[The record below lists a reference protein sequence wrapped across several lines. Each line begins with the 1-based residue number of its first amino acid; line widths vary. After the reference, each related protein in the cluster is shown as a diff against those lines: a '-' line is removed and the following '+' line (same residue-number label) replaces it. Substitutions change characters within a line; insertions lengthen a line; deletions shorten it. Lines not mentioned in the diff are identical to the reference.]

1 MEMKGAIFDMDG
13 LLFDTENIYQ
23 ETWNELAAENGVT
36 LGIDFVGD
44 ICGTSGAHMCR
55 VLEKHYGVADG
66 SVIMEECMKRVR
78 QKLKVHVPKKSGAE
92 RIVKTFCDKGIRL
105 AVASSSYP
113 EQIASNLKLAGM
125 REYFDAVV
133 SGKEVKHGKPAP
145 DIFLLAAERI
155 HCTPETCYVFED
167 SENGIRAGKAAGCTA
182 IMIPDVLAPSEEIKK
197 FVDGIYESLDEFTEE
212 VLEKIPNVW
221 IANYNCPGQIVIT
234 GLTNE
239 VQQASL
245 ALKEAGAKRVV
256 ELKVSGPFH
265 SLLLKPAG
273 EALLKEMESMSFSTL
288 QVPYVANATA
298 EIVTDSKKISTFF
311 AKGIYSSVR
320 WQQSIE
326 TMLENGVDT
335 FVEIG
340 PGKTLAGFM
349 RKIAPKAT
357 VYNVSSFEDAI
368 ALEKCLSKA

>member
-1 MEMKGAIFDMDG
+1 MSKLAFIFPGQGAQKAGMGKDFYENSEAARSFFDHAQEILDFDLKEMCFGEHEELNLTEYTQPCMVSVCLAIVRELKKRGINPDITAG
-13 LLFDTENIYQ
+13 LSLGEYAAVAAAGGM
-23 ETWNELAAENGVT
+23 NELDAIKLVRRRGILMQNTVPTGEGAMAAV
-36 LGIDFVGD
+36 LGLD
-44 ICGTSGAHMCR
+44 A
-55 VLEKHYGVADG
+55 
-66 SVIMEECMKRVR
+66 
-78 QKLKVHVPKKSGAE
+78 KK
-92 RIVKTFCDKGIRL
+92 I
-105 AVASSSYP
+105 
-113 EQIASNLKLAGM
+113 
-125 REYFDAVV
+125 
-133 SGKEVKHGKPAP
+133 
-145 DIFLLAAERI
+145 
-155 HCTPETCYVFED
+155 
-167 SENGIRAGKAAGCTA
+167 
-182 IMIPDVLAPSEEIKK
+182 EEIL
-197 FVDGIYESLDEFTEE
+197 ESFE
-212 VLEKIPNVW
+212 NVW

-273 EALLKEMESMSFSTL
+273 EALLKEMESMSFSPL
-288 QVPYVANATA
+288 QVPYIANATA

-311 AKGIYSSVR
+311 ARGIYSSVR

-357 VYNVSSFEDAI
+357 VYNVSSFEDAT

>member
-1 MEMKGAIFDMDG
+1 M
-13 LLFDTENIYQ
+13 
-23 ETWNELAAENGVT
+23 T

-55 VLEKHYGVADG
+55 VIEKHYGVADG

-92 RIVKTFCDKGIRL
+92 RIVKAFCDKGIRL

-113 EQIASNLKLAGM
+113 EQIESNLKLAGM

-145 DIFLLAAERI
+145 DIFLLATERI

-212 VLEKIPNVW
+212 VLEK
-221 IANYNCPGQIVIT
+221 
-234 GLTNE
+234 
-239 VQQASL
+239 
-245 ALKEAGAKRVV
+245 
-256 ELKVSGPFH
+256 
-265 SLLLKPAG
+265 
-273 EALLKEMESMSFSTL
+273 
-288 QVPYVANATA
+288 
-298 EIVTDSKKISTFF
+298 
-311 AKGIYSSVR
+311 
-320 WQQSIE
+320 
-326 TMLENGVDT
+326 
-335 FVEIG
+335 
-340 PGKTLAGFM
+340 
-349 RKIAPKAT
+349 
-357 VYNVSSFEDAI
+357 
-368 ALEKCLSKA
+368 

>member
-1 MEMKGAIFDMDG
+1 MGKIAFIYPGQGAQKIGMGKDFYETKPSARRIFDEADKVLDFDIKNICFEENELINNTKYTQAALVTVSMAAEHVLREWGMTADVTAGLSLGEYCAAASAGAFSTEDAVLMVRKRGIFMEEAVPANKGAMAAVIG
-13 LLFDTENIYQ
+13 LT
-23 ETWNELAAENGVT
+23 
-36 LGIDFVGD
+36 
-44 ICGTSGAHMCR
+44 GAR
-55 VLEKHYGVADG
+55 
-66 SVIMEECMKRVR
+66 
-78 QKLKVHVPKKSGAE
+78 
-92 RIVKTFCDKGIRL
+92 
-105 AVASSSYP
+105 
-113 EQIASNLKLAGM
+113 
-125 REYFDAVV
+125 
-133 SGKEVKHGKPAP
+133 
-145 DIFLLAAERI
+145 
-155 HCTPETCYVFED
+155 
-167 SENGIRAGKAAGCTA
+167 
-182 IMIPDVLAPSEEIKK
+182 
-197 FVDGIYESLDEFTEE
+197 TEE
-212 VLEKIPNVW
+212 VVEKIPNVW

-273 EALLKEMESMSFSTL
+273 EALLKEMESMSFSPL
-288 QVPYVANATA
+288 QVPYIANATA

-357 VYNVSSFEDAI
+357 VYNVSSFEDAT

>member
-1 MEMKGAIFDMDG
+1 MSKIAFIFPGQGAQKAGMGKDFYENSEAARSFFDHAQEILDFDLKEMCFGEHEELNLTEYTQPCMVSVCLAIVRELKKRGINPDITAG
-13 LLFDTENIYQ
+13 LSLGEYAAVAAAGGM
-23 ETWNELAAENGVT
+23 NELDAIKLVRRRGILMQSTVPAGEGAMAAV
-36 LGIDFVGD
+36 LGLD
-44 ICGTSGAHMCR
+44 A
-55 VLEKHYGVADG
+55 
-66 SVIMEECMKRVR
+66 
-78 QKLKVHVPKKSGAE
+78 KK
-92 RIVKTFCDKGIRL
+92 I
-105 AVASSSYP
+105 
-113 EQIASNLKLAGM
+113 
-125 REYFDAVV
+125 
-133 SGKEVKHGKPAP
+133 
-145 DIFLLAAERI
+145 
-155 HCTPETCYVFED
+155 
-167 SENGIRAGKAAGCTA
+167 
-182 IMIPDVLAPSEEIKK
+182 EEIL
-197 FVDGIYESLDEFTEE
+197 ESFE
-212 VLEKIPNVW
+212 NVW

-368 ALEKCLSKA
+368 ALEKRLSKA